1 MKLGTGDTITLE
13 GVGVILSYRITL
25 DVNKQRVY
33 FFKYSRTKLFRV
45 ISSDYDG
52 NDEKSIDTYQNLNRR
67 ILGVWDN
74 SILVMKRDEARILM
88 KNETDSNLFREIT
101 IENSEYFDLIV
112 FNNKFDHTSGK

>member
-13 GVGVILSYRITL
+13 GFSFTLSDRITL

-33 FFKYSRTKLFRV
+33 FSKISRV

-52 NDEKSIDTYQNLNRR
+52 NDKKNIDTYQLLNRW

-74 SILVMKRDEARILM
+74 SILVMKIDEASILI
-88 KNETDSNLFREIT
+88 KNETDGNLFREIT
-101 IENSEYFDLIV
+101 IEKSDYFDLIV
-112 FNNKFDHTSGK
+112 FNNKFNRTSGK